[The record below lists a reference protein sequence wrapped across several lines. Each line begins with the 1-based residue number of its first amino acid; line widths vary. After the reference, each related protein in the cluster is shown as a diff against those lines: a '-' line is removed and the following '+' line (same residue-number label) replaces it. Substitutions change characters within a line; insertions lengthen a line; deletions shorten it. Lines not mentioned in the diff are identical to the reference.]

1 MKTNNRKIKGKSISW
16 MLVFVI
22 FSSVAFSLAW
32 TTVRKPSLFIIGD
45 STVRNGDGRGN
56 NGLWG
61 WGDCIAPLFDTV
73 KIHIENHARGGRS
86 SRTYITEGLWE
97 QVVSQI
103 KPGDYL
109 IMQFGHNDGG
119 SLDTGRARASL
130 PGNGGEIKSIIIKA
144 SGKPEVVHT
153 YGWYIRKYIADARAK
168 GAEVIVCSP
177 IPRNIWKDG
186 KVARATN
193 DYTQWAREA
202 AHSGGAFF
210 IDLNEISSRHF
221 EEIGQ
226 ETIKTQYFL
235 KDHTH
240 TTLVGAKLNATSV
253 VEGLRKIHGCSLNKY
268 LNN

>member
-1 MKTNNRKIKGKSISW
+1 MKIDIKKIKKTSFSR
-16 MLVFVI
+16 MLIAVL
-22 FSSVAFSLAW
+22 FSAIIFSLAW
-32 TTVRKPSLFIIGD
+32 TTIRKPTLYIIGD
-45 STVRNGDGRGN
+45 STVRNGAGKGN

-61 WGDCIAPLFDTV
+61 WGDCIAPSFDTT

-86 SRTYITEGLWE
+86 SRTYITEGLWD

-130 PGNGGEIKSIIIKA
+130 HGNGEETKSIIVKA
-144 SGKPEVVHT
+144 TGKPEVVHT
-153 YGWYIRKYIADARAK
+153 YGWYIRKYIAEARAK

-193 DYTQWAREA
+193 DYTKWASEA
-202 AHSGGAFF
+202 AQAGGAFF
-210 IDLNEISSRHF
+210 IDLNEISSGHF

-226 ETIKTQYFL
+226 ETIKTRYFL

-240 TTLVGAKLNATSV
+240 TTLIGAKLNASSV